1 MRVRKISYWEPWIMA
16 DPGNDGNIT
25 AKHLLYG
32 WMNQTISNHLSV
44 CRKIIGGMT
53 QAPIPSSHWHSISM
67 TWGFCSNPHGY
78 EFFVPLGWQTLLILK
93 EGEHHQENRCKDGVP
108 YRSNATYI
116 AWLEYLGSWLVSTSR
131 CSFEGRPTV
140 QERISTCLA
149 DHGKIYSILYNST
162 VFGSIGPFVFGIF
175 NGIYNVC
182 LCSRSHTW
190 INCSINQYK

>member
-16 DPGNDGNIT
+16 DPGNDGNVT
-25 AKHLLYG
+25 AKQLLYG

-93 EGEHHQENRCKDGVP
+93 EGEHPQENRCKDGVP

-149 DHGKIYSILYNST
+149 DHGKIYIVYCIIIQYLAVLDRLYLVYSM
-162 VFGSIGPFVFGIF
+162 VFTMYVYAPV
-175 NGIYNVC
+175 
-182 LCSRSHTW
+182 HTHE
-190 INCSINQYK
+190 